1 MLELILKVRRE
12 VLGGGAISY
21 EDAVSLTEAPFAEI
35 PYLAAAANE
44 VRLKFAGNQ
53 IESCAL
59 SNIKS
64 GNCSED
70 CKFCAQSGHYKTD
83 SPVYPQITVEEIV
96 QQAKAAETMG
106 ASEFCMV
113 SSGWGATNEKE
124 FNVVLEAV
132 RRISAETKL
141 FVDCSLGFM
150 TAEQMQKLK
159 EAGLYR
165 NNHNLEASKNYFDKI
180 CTTHTHEQRMNHV
193 EMVRHYG
200 IHPCSGGILGMG
212 ESSRDRVDLAFELKK
227 LHADCVPINILNA
240 RSGTPLGDVTPLE
253 PLEIIKYI
261 ALFRLVLP
269 KSTIKIAGGREVN
282 LRDLQAM
289 AMQAGANGLIL
300 GNYLTTMGRNPAR
313 DVQMLKDL
321 GFEVVSGRAPAAEA
335 ELAGV
340 ANHGCCSH

>member
-1 MLELILKVRRE
+1 MLDLILKVRSE
-12 VLGGGAISY
+12 VLDGQAIRY
-21 EDAVSLTEAPFAEI
+21 EDALALTQTPLSLV
-35 PYLAAAANE
+35 PYLAASANE

-83 SPVYPQITVEEIV
+83 SPAYPQIGVDEIV
-96 QQAKAAETMG
+96 RQAKSAEAMG

-124 FNVVLEAV
+124 FSVVLEAV
-132 RRISAETKL
+132 RRIKAETSL
-141 FVDCSLGFM
+141 FVDCSLGFL
-150 TAEQMQKLK
+150 TGEQMAQLK
-159 EAGLYR
+159 DAGLFR
-165 NNHNLEASKNYFDKI
+165 NNHNLEASKGYFEKI
-180 CTTHTHEQRMNHV
+180 CTTHTHEQRMDHV

-212 ESSRDRVDLAFELKK
+212 ESAKDRVDLAFELKK
-227 LHADCVPINILNA
+227 LNAECVPINILNP
-240 RSGTPLGDVTPLE
+240 RPGTPLGDVKPLE

-261 ALFRLVLP
+261 ALFRLILP
-269 KSTIKIAGGREVN
+269 ASTIKIAGGREVN

-300 GNYLTTMGRNPAR
+300 GNYLTTMGRNPSR
-313 DVQMLKDL
+313 DIEMLKDL
-321 GFEVVSGRAPAAEA
+321 GFEVVQPVLSR
-335 ELAGV
+335 
-340 ANHGCCSH
+340 

>member
-1 MLELILKVRRE
+1 MSTGENIVLELILKVRSE
-12 VLGGGAISY
+12 VLGGGEIRY
-21 EDAVSLTEAPFAEI
+21 EDALALTQTPFSFI

-44 VRLKFAGNQ
+44 VRQKFAGNQ

-83 SPVYPQITVEEIV
+83 SPAYPQIGVDEIV
-96 QQAKAAETMG
+96 AQAKNAEAMG

-124 FNVVLEAV
+124 FAVVLEAV
-132 RRISAETKL
+132 RRIKAETNL
-141 FVDCSLGFM
+141 FVDCSLGFL
-150 TAEQMQKLK
+150 TGEQLTRLK
-159 EAGLYR
+159 DAGLFR
-165 NNHNLEASKNYFDKI
+165 NNHNLEASKGYFEKI
-180 CTTHTHEQRMNHV
+180 CTTHTHEQRMDHV

-212 ESSRDRVDLAFELKK
+212 ESAKDRIDLAFELKK
-227 LHADCVPINILNA
+227 LKADCVPINILNP
-240 RSGTPLGDVTPLE
+240 RPGTPLGDVRPLE
-253 PLEIIKYI
+253 PMEIIKYI
-261 ALFRLVLP
+261 ALFRLILP
-269 KSTIKIAGGREVN
+269 SSTIKIAGGREVN
-282 LRDLQAM
+282 LRDLQAT

-313 DVQMLKDL
+313 DIEMLKDL
-321 GFEVVSGRAPAAEA
+321 GFEVVQPA
-335 ELAGV
+335 L
-340 ANHGCCSH
+340 SR